1 VSGASAPRA
10 RAGEAPF
17 ADRLFARVE
26 AIGSRLVI
34 GLDPVLA
41 RLPAA
46 VRRDDPEE
54 SFVAFALGILEA
66 AGDLAAAVKPQAA
79 QYERLGWRGWRAL
92 ERTCAAAAERG
103 IPVILDAKRGDIGA
117 TASAY
122 AEALLGDAPGSLGA
136 SVDALTVNPY
146 LGTDSLEP
154 FLERARD
161 GRRGLFVL
169 ARTSN
174 PGGAEFQGHGPAGR
188 PLYLE
193 VARAVGRWEAGTV
206 GSSGYGAVGLVAG
219 ATFPT
224 ELAEI
229 RAAAPRAPLLI
240 PGIGA
245 QGGDPAELSVAFDD
259 RGLGAVVNSSRE
271 VIFAAESRPEV
282 DWQRAVREAAV
293 RTRDRIESALAKR

>member
-1 VSGASAPRA
+1 MEAA
-10 RAGEAPF
+10 RPKGRFAEMPF
-17 ADRLFARVE
+17 ADRLFARVG
-26 AIGSRLVI
+26 ATGSRLVI

-46 VRRDDPEE
+46 VRRDEPEE
-54 SFVAFALGILEA
+54 SLVAFAIGILEA
-66 AGDLAAAVKPQAA
+66 AGDLAAAVKSQAA
-79 QYERLGWRGWRAL
+79 YYERHGWRGWRAL

-117 TASAY
+117 TAAAC
-122 AEALLGDAPGSLGA
+122 AEGLLGDLPGSLGA

-154 FLERARD
+154 FLERARSA
-161 GRRGLFVL
+161 GRGLFVL

-193 VARAVGRWEAGTV
+193 VARAVARWEAGTI
-206 GSSGYGAVGLVAG
+206 GASGYGAIGLVAG
-219 ATFPT
+219 ATFPA

-229 RAAAPRAPLLI
+229 RAAAPHAPLLI

-245 QGGDPAELSVAFDD
+245 QGGDPAELSVAFDAH
-259 RGLGAVVNSSRE
+259 GFGAVVNSSRE
-271 VIFAAESRPEV
+271 VIFAAESRPGV
-282 DWQRAVREAAV
+282 DWQEAVRDAAE
-293 RTRDRIESALAKR
+293 RTRDRLTAALPR